1 MASLTGRLQ
10 DIGPFDIHV
19 IFLPIGGARIAKHTL
34 RNVQFLNDGN
44 EAKQGDTAN
53 EKQLEL
59 IVSHIDRE

>member
-1 MASLTGRLQ
+1 
-10 DIGPFDIHV
+10 
-19 IFLPIGGARIAKHTL
+19 
-34 RNVQFLNDGN
+34 VQFLNDGN